1 MFSSYTDRP
10 ISILRIA
17 MDRKLCLVV
26 AAIVA
31 VIATASTPIGAQ
43 QARTVNTLLPGTKV
57 GLFSTIQGTAVSWTN
72 GPMPNTVIR
81 LRDARLG
88 RVVDTVTTDKTGA
101 FEFRA
106 LDPGSYVVEMMT
118 PANDAVVAA
127 TPILNVGSG
136 ESVAAL
142 LKVPFRIPP
151 LGGILGHSLP
161 SALAVTSA
169 AAAAGVL
176 AKSVVGAAATD
187 RALPGQ

>member
-1 MFSSYTDRP
+1 
-10 ISILRIA
+10 

-31 VIATASTPIGAQ
+31 VIGTVSTPIGAQ
-43 QARTVNTLLPGTKV
+43 QARRINTLLPGTKV
-57 GLFSTIQGTAVSWTN
+57 GLFSMIQGTAVNWNN
-72 GPMPNTVIR
+72 GAMPNTVIR

-88 RVVDTVTTDKTGA
+88 RVVDTVSTDKLGA
-101 FEFRA
+101 FGFRA
-106 LDPGSYVVEMMT
+106 VDPGSYVVEMMA

-127 TPILNVGSG
+127 TPIINVGSG
-136 ESVAAL
+136 ESLTTL
-142 LKVPFRIPP
+142 LKLPFRIPP
-151 LGGILGHSLP
+151 LGGILGHTLP

-176 AKSVVGAAATD
+176 AKSVVGAPATD

>member
-1 MFSSYTDRP
+1 MN
-10 ISILRIA
+10 
-17 MDRKLCLVV
+17 RKLRLIV
-26 AAIVA
+26 AAGTA
-31 VIATASTPIGAQ
+31 VMAASAPIAAQ
-43 QARTVNTLLPGTKV
+43 QARAVNSSLAARAGV
-57 GLFSTIQGTAVSWTN
+57 FATIQGTAVNWTN
-72 GPMPNTVIR
+72 AAMPNTVIR

-88 RVVDTVTTDKTGA
+88 RVVDTVTTDKLGA

-106 LDPGSYVVEMMT
+106 LDPGSYVVEMMA

-127 TPILNVGSG
+127 TPIINVSSG
-136 ESVAAL
+136 QSVSAL
-142 LKVPFRIPP
+142 VKLPFRIPP

-176 AKSVVGAAATD
+176 AKSVVGAPATD